1 MQPLWVNDAAEA
13 PNESRRLF
21 LDLSVH
27 AEVSHQVDVAD
38 PAGNKTVI
46 SSKITVIICTNL
58 KRAESSFP
66 FLTYLFSLVTGI
78 VFPPGI
84 NS

>member
-38 PAGNKTVI
+38 PAGNKTLI
-46 SSKITVIICTNL
+46 SYKI
-58 KRAESSFP
+58 AELIYF
-66 FLTYLFSLVTGI
+66 
-78 VFPPGI
+78 
-84 NS
+84 NR